1 MQFDFLGKLQELSKN
16 AEKEINNNTN
26 IDNDNISQTEIEL
39 AQKLDAVEEFS
50 IDRFEEDMIVL
61 ENRKNGEK
69 ININKDKLPRNLKEG
84 DIVKRIN
91 GKYFLDKKGTMSERD
106 RIKNKMNNLWK

>member
-1 MQFDFLGKLQELSKN
+1 MQFDFLGKLQEMSKN

-84 DIVKRIN
+84 DIIKRIN
-91 GKYFLDKKGTMSERD
+91 GKYFLDKQGTMSERD